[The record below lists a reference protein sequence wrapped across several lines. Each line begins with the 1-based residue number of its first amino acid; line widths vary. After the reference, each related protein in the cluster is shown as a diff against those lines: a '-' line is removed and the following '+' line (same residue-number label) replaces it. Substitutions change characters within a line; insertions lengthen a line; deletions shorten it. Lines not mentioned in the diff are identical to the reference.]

1 MTDPTAALVADPG
14 RPAVV
19 MADHPQSVVITTS
32 SKGVLRIALTDH
44 EGLTH
49 VFTHGGGPL
58 YYIETREEEEDLEDS
73 LNQAGVLAVEGHLEP
88 AT

>member
-1 MTDPTAALVADPG
+1 MSAYEQIHDPG
-14 RPAVV
+14 RPDMIRAE
-19 MADHPQSVVITTS
+19 HPDLVLITLGDRGVI
-32 SKGVLRIALTDH
+32 RISITDH